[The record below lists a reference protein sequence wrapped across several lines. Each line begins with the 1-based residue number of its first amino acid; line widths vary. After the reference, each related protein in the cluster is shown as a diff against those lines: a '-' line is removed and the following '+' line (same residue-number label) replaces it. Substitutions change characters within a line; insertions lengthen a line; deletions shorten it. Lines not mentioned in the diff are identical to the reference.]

1 MFKLSVKYFA
11 AASIA
16 LMLVCPG
23 AARAADGGHKVVVA
37 AFGLW
42 ADQSV
47 FESEA
52 KGAADIVAKRFGGTD
67 VVVRANTRW
76 ETQATNETV
85 ASTLDAVA
93 KTMDAE
99 NDILVVILTTHGSPK
114 GLAVKSGFTEETL
127 SPWLLQST
135 LRYTGVRHRV
145 VIVSACY
152 SGIFLPLAGPDT
164 LVITA
169 ADATHPSFGCRDGA
183 EWTYFGDAFFNN
195 ALRRAKSLHDA
206 FNIAGKL
213 VRKRE
218 LSEGFEPSNP
228 QIAGGENV
236 ERLMVAT
243 ALVPVPTSAPAA
255 RRSGEKRPVAAAGGP
270 RN

>member
-1 MFKLSVKYFA
+1 MFKLPAKFLA
-11 AASIA
+11 AVSIA
-16 LMLVCPG
+16 FLLASAGSVL
-23 AARAADGGHKVVVA
+23 AADSGRKVVVA

-52 KGAADIVAKRFGGTD
+52 KGAADILAKRFGGKD
-67 VVVRANTRW
+67 VVVRVNNRW

-93 KTMDAE
+93 KTMDVE
-99 NDILVVILTTHGSPK
+99 NDILVMIFTSHGSRG

-135 LRYTGVRHRV
+135 LRFTGVKHRV
-145 VIVSACY
+145 IIVSACY
-152 SGIFLPLAGPDT
+152 SGIFIPLAGPDT

-195 ALRRAKSLHDA
+195 AMRRATGLRNA
-206 FNIAGKL
+206 FTIARDL

-218 LSEGFEPSNP
+218 LKEGFEPSNP
-228 QIAGGENV
+228 QIAGGDNI
-236 ERLMVAT
+236 ERLLT
-243 ALVPVPTSAPAA
+243 AAAPTPIPAPAPAA
-255 RRSGEKRPVAAAGGP
+255 RRGEKRPVAAASGP
-270 RN
+270 RS

>member
-1 MFKLSVKYFA
+1 M
-11 AASIA
+11 
-16 LMLVCPG
+16 
-23 AARAADGGHKVVVA
+23 VA

-47 FESEA
+47 FENEA
-52 KGAADIVAKRFGGTD
+52 KGAADIIAKRFGGTD
-67 VVVRANTRW
+67 VVVRVNNRW

-99 NDILVVILTTHGSPK
+99 NDILRDDFH
-114 GLAVKSGFTEETL
+114 F
-127 SPWLLQST
+127 PWLARRPCGEGRFRRRNALALAAAAT
-135 LRYTGVRHRV
+135 LRYTGVKHRV
-145 VIVSACY
+145 IIVSACY

-195 ALRRAKSLHDA
+195 AMRRATRPAQA
-206 FNIAGKL
+206 FNIARDL

-228 QIAGGENV
+228 QIAGGENID
-236 ERLMVAT
+236 RLLTAT
-243 ALVPVPTSAPAA
+243 APVPVPHLRP
-255 RRSGEKRPVAAAGGP
+255 RRGGGEKRPVAAAGGP
-270 RN
+270 RS

>member
-1 MFKLSVKYFA
+1 MFKLPAKFLA

-16 LMLVCPG
+16 LLFAG
-23 AARAADGGHKVVVA
+23 TATAADGARKVVVA

-47 FESEA
+47 FENEA

-67 VVVRANTRW
+67 VVVRVNNRW

-85 ASTLDAVA
+85 AATLDTVS

-99 NDILVVILTTHGSPK
+99 NDVLVMIFTSHGTRG
-114 GLAVKSGFTEETL
+114 GLAVKAGFTEETL
-127 SPWLLQST
+127 SPWLLNTT
-135 LRYTGVRHRV
+135 LRYTGVKHRV
-145 VIVSACY
+145 IIVSACY

-195 ALRRAKSLHDA
+195 ALRRAKGLRDA
-206 FNIAGKL
+206 FNIARNL

-218 LSEGFEPSNP
+218 LSEGFDPSNP
-228 QIAGGENV
+228 QIAGGENI
-236 ERLMVAT
+236 ERLLT
-243 ALVPVPTSAPAA
+243 AAAPVPVPAPAPAA
-255 RRSGEKRPVAAAGGP
+255 RRAGEKRPVAAASGP
-270 RN
+270 RS